1 MKAQRKFCESKT
13 KAAKMLQLSSR
24 EREIIRLL
32 SEDGTAAVSEIS
44 EMLGVS
50 AVTVRSDLKGLAG
63 KGLIVRTRGGAFPA
77 FHPAILERQKV
88 MVEEKNRIA
97 RAAAERVD
105 DGDKIVIVAGTTTP
119 LIAKYLLGKRDV
131 HVVTNSTLLYPY
143 ARINPALRVTVVGGE
158 FRPSAEAIFGPDAV
172 RGMER
177 FHVRKAFLG
186 ADGFSIEMGIT
197 ADYVEAAEFVKV
209 AAGQSDQSVL
219 LADSSKYGRAGF
231 AEIMEL
237 KGIDG
242 IITDSGLPK
251 AAGIEL
257 QESGLSVE
265 IV

>member
-1 MKAQRKFCESKT
+1 V
-13 KAAKMLQLSSR
+13 LQLSSR
-24 EREIIRLL
+24 EREIIRIL
-32 SEDGTAAVSEIS
+32 SEDGTAAVSRIS
-44 EMLGVS
+44 EELGVS
-50 AVTVRSDLKGLAG
+50 AVTVRSDLKGLAE

-88 MVEEKNRIA
+88 MVDEKNRIA
-97 RAAAERVD
+97 KAAAERVE

-119 LIAKYLLGKRDV
+119 LIVKHLLGKRDV
-131 HVVTNSTLLYPY
+131 HVVTNSTLVFPY

-158 FRPSAEAIFGPDAV
+158 FRASAEAIFGPEAV

-177 FHVRKAFLG
+177 FHVRRAFLG
-186 ADGFSIEMGIT
+186 TDGFSIEKGIT
-197 ADYVEAAEFVKV
+197 ADHVEAAEFVKV

-242 IITDSGLPK
+242 IITDTGLPD
-251 AAGIEL
+251 AARSKLEEHGLPVEL
-257 QESGLSVE
+257 V
-265 IV
+265 

>member
-1 MKAQRKFCESKT
+1 
-13 KAAKMLQLSSR
+13 MLQLSSR
-24 EREIIRLL
+24 EREIIRIL
-32 SEDGTAAVSEIS
+32 SEDGTAAVTGIS
-44 EMLGVS
+44 ELLGVS

-97 RAAAERVD
+97 KAAADQVE
-105 DGDKIVIVAGTTTP
+105 DGDNIAIMAGTTTP
-119 LIAKYLLGKRDV
+119 LIVKYLLGKRDV
-131 HVVTNSTLLYPY
+131 HVVTNSTLVFPY
-143 ARINPALRVTVVGGE
+143 ARINPALRVTIVGGE

-172 RGMER
+172 RGLER

-186 ADGFSIEMGIT
+186 ADGFSIEKGIT

-209 AAGQSDQSVL
+209 AALQSDQSTL

-231 AEIMEL
+231 AQIMEL

-251 AAGIEL
+251 AAAQEL
-257 QESGLSVE
+257 EGCGLSVE
-265 IV
+265 LV